1 MNEDKRIMRVEL
13 NKKEYE
19 TAQNMKGL
27 IAEHMKRAEGK
38 ENETKRKFIFLEW
51 NFSAA
56 DGALRS

>member
-1 MNEDKRIMRVEL
+1 MRVEL